1 MAFMRTDSRVPGAGP
16 HPGGSARWAWHG
28 DVPPTPRPRPHG
40 PPAVSLSSGWTRK
53 FDGPAGRGTR
63 LTSLRRSWRSRA
75 PDSDG
80 TYDPTPD
87 THGGLGGTPYRQ
99 SPLGQLAGACHRV
112 RPPDPRWEA
121 TARATQAGNAGPRA
135 RARGRRKNHHRHQR
149 LSIAERYHL
158 APLTL
163 TRNTHSLDS

>member
-1 MAFMRTDSRVPGAGP
+1 MGPTTRPQIRTA
-16 HPGGSARWAWHG
+16 GSAEPHTG
-28 DVPPTPRPRPHG
+28 SRPS
-40 PPAVSLSSGWTRK
+40 ASSP
-53 FDGPAGRGTR
+53 GPATEFD
-63 LTSLRRSWRSRA
+63 L
-75 PDSDG
+75 
-80 TYDPTPD
+80 PT
-87 THGGLGGTPYRQ
+87 L
-99 SPLGQLAGACHRV
+99 
-112 RPPDPRWEA
+112 RWEA